1 MFGRLLDR
9 VLPERLITGDPSL
22 SIAAAGLASGVVQV
36 ALGGPEPTVRAENGR
51 VRTELP
57 RLDGPDIIGVVM
69 IIKVMIR
76 SPKGESPCG
85 SRCTRS

>member
-36 ALGGPEPTVRAENGR
+36 RLLGGPEPTVRAENGR

-57 RLDGPDIIGVVM
+57 RLDGPDIIGL
-69 IIKVMIR
+69 
-76 SPKGESPCG
+76 S
-85 SRCTRS
+85 